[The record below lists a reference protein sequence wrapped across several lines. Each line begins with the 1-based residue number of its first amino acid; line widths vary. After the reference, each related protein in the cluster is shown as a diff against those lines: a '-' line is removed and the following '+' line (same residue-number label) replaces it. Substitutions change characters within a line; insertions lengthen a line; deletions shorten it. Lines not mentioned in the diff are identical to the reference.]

1 MLSCIMTVRGG
12 KEMRIGE
19 VSKLTNVSMRSLRYY
34 EEKGLIHPERLENG
48 YRDYDKLTLE
58 RIKTL
63 KLYFDLGLTTAE
75 MQQVMGCDPLV
86 FPYKNLMC
94 KDVIMIYEDKLKE
107 VSHQIQI
114 LQQIESR
121 LKERLMKIYHLKE
134 DGIDER
140 Y

>member
-1 MLSCIMTVRGG
+1 M
-12 KEMRIGE
+12 
-19 VSKLTNVSMRSLRYY
+19 RYY

-75 MQQVMGCDPLV
+75 MQQVMGCDPFV

-114 LQQIESR
+114 LQQIKSR

-134 DGIDER
+134 DGINER

>member
-63 KLYFDLGLTTAE
+63 KLYFDFNFSLISKWL
-75 MQQVMGCDPLV
+75 
-86 FPYKNLMC
+86 
-94 KDVIMIYEDKLKE
+94 
-107 VSHQIQI
+107 
-114 LQQIESR
+114 
-121 LKERLMKIYHLKE
+121 
-134 DGIDER
+134 
-140 Y
+140 